1 MEEGHVKGRDLSIAR
16 FNNLLPV
23 EQVGG
28 LSKVVGVVRM
38 IAGNEMITRDH

>member
-16 FNNLLPV
+16 FNNLLLV

>member
-1 MEEGHVKGRDLSIAR
+1 MSRGDLSIAR
-16 FNNLLPV
+16 FNSLLPV